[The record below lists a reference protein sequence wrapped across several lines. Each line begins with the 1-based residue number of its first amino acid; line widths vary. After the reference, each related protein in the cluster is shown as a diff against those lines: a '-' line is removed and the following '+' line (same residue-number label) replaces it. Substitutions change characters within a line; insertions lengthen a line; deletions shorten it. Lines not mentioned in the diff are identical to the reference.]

1 MRERERVRERE
12 RERARERECREVQH
26 MKMLRL
32 MKKEYSRDTLTRYGE
47 KYKIRKMENS
57 VSRTMSLEAWKAV
70 D

>member
-1 MRERERVRERE
+1 
-12 RERARERECREVQH
+12 